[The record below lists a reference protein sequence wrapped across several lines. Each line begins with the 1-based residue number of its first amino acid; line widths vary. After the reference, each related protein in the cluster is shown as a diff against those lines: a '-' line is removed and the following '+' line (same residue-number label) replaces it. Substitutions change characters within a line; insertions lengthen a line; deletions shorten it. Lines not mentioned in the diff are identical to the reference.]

1 MKSSILFIGFFC
13 AGVLA
18 TPSSTSTATACIASV
33 TPSNLIDNGD
43 FECGLSSWTVDIP
56 DTSARAFIGAPGN
69 TLSHAFE
76 VDLVRASNHTE
87 FGVSARITSDPIP
100 VTFGH
105 NYTLRYW
112 TFFNG
117 PDNGFVGLMINNKPY
132 KTTDAR
138 DLGWGAFHFNEF
150 NWTATAPAAEIR
162 FEFLFGPAGS
172 VDTIDTITFLPRT

>member
-1 MKSSILFIGFFC
+1 MPPSPCSQNSLRYIL
-13 AGVLA
+13 
-18 TPSSTSTATACIASV
+18 TA
-33 TPSNLIDNGD
+33 PQ
-43 FECGLSSWTVDIP
+43 IP

-87 FGVSARITSDPIP
+87 LGVSARITSDPIP

-172 VDTIDTITFLPRT
+172 VDKIDTITFLPRA

>member
-1 MKSSILFIGFFC
+1 
-13 AGVLA
+13 
-18 TPSSTSTATACIASV
+18 
-33 TPSNLIDNGD
+33 
-43 FECGLSSWTVDIP
+43 
-56 DTSARAFIGAPGN
+56 
-69 TLSHAFE
+69 
-76 VDLVRASNHTE
+76 VDLIRASNHTE

-117 PDNGFVGLMINNKPY
+117 PDNGFVGLMINNQPY
-132 KTTDAR
+132 KTTDTG

-150 NWTATAPAAEIR
+150 NWTATAPAAEIQ

-172 VDTIDTITFLPRT
+172 VNKIDMITFLPRT